1 MLPKPIAS
9 THSDFDT
16 AEAKAQ
22 GQAAA
27 VFWRCFKCG
36 ANGFGKDFLPAS
48 PDAKSRWHK
57 FKALITC
64 PACGDDKGHC
74 GILGDAN
81 FEPSDLPASQVEVR
95 NPSALSLRYADAT
108 VREVVGVLSA
118 DATFEALQTVR
129 GYDPQLAYW
138 LVARSV
144 RFGSIADLR
153 FRVSASTLA
162 QLRLPQN
169 IGDSE
174 PLFWLPIANY
184 PTLDKPTFVGFQVR
198 RLSGEPKYAT
208 LKLIDAP
215 LAHIALPTDDRTDGQ
230 RWSGI
235 WVTEG
240 ILKAEVLAYQ
250 LGVVAVGALGTGALR
265 RALPVVAETVRRWHK
280 DANLFTAPVVFA
292 PDSDARTKL
301 EVARAFW
308 ETAKH
313 LQKEGF
319 SVSFAIWSPQFKGID
334 DALLAGETPSI
345 VAPETWL
352 ATLQAR
358 IRNELLKVKVRP
370 RLLLDGEIAQA
381 IELPE
386 SVAPAQSIVAQTYEV
401 ARRKEIWLQ
410 TFVSQQTN
418 GKAAVVVD
426 SSPAGSGKTFA
437 ATKLK
442 VTELRKAG
450 LWVKRIVYI
459 APEVRR
465 AAVPALERWRLY
477 LGRDQL
483 CPYWERLQVVEA
495 EGLTKV
501 GKQICAHCPVRKQC
515 AYYAQ
520 KQSGGRRYW
529 RVSWQSYSPKEGDFL
544 VLDEF
549 ARLPLWR
556 DFTIAADQLAG
567 FVALLDRFGA
577 PEPILEA
584 FKALQKAVQQ
594 GANLS
599 HDEVAQL
606 FSAIRP
612 DQWDAFAHDLLV
624 LFSDIR
630 KVRQW
635 VFKQTDERVAWLGWA
650 QAIADIFRGHSVGQ
664 VWVETGTLKV
674 KVLDSKVRDAIRKAS
689 AVLILDATADP
700 TEVERL
706 LDAKVTVV
714 KSDEPERLPTV
725 LQVPIGA
732 LSHRARPDAQKRWLW
747 TAKQVVEALQRQGIL
762 PANAKIGVLSHKSA
776 AEFAQQVFGK
786 SAVVGW
792 FGRDDRATNA
802 FYEAGVQVLVAV
814 GLPHRNI
821 GSVAAE
827 RLKAGTKQRTLRKA
841 KLDAKGNWWT
851 VLREF
856 VDTELATAVRREAAI
871 AYLQAAGRL
880 RQGRR
885 TEPCFMVVLDAE
897 PLPEALNP
905 IVIPPEQILPPEV
918 WQGWQNHQRQRL
930 RGLADIN
937 ALRQKA
943 AAERLAKAMEAVA
956 LYRKVIGTD
965 PQGSWLAKA
974 IGVPRRTAW
983 RLLGQVRQTVPHI
996 SEKGREDEDT
1006 PELAQMY
1013 GTDCLTLEDAIHAFL
1028 EVGYPVPV
1036 RPLARKFGVSKAK
1049 VSRLA
1054 RRLATEP
1061 VSNDQPSEQPAT
1073 VDTEEWLAS
1082 FSAPD
1087 LPTISEPLCP
1097 ACHEPLEPEADGTA
1111 ACVGCGRVWRVITQD
1126 NNAKEVQVECS
1137 AVVTI
1142 QPTS

>member
-1 MLPKPIAS
+1 L
-9 THSDFDT
+9 SD
-16 AEAKAQ
+16 A
-22 GQAAA
+22 
-27 VFWRCFKCG
+27 
-36 ANGFGKDFLPAS
+36 DFA
-48 PDAKSRWHK
+48 
-57 FKALITC
+57 
-64 PACGDDKGHC
+64 
-74 GILGDAN
+74 
-81 FEPSDLPASQVEVR
+81 PSDLPASQVEVR
-95 NPSALSLRYADAT
+95 APSSLNLRYADAS
-108 VREVVGVLSA
+108 VREIVDALSA
-118 DATFEALQTVR
+118 EKTVEALQAVR
-129 GYDPQLAYW
+129 NYDQALAHW
-138 LVARSV
+138 LVARGV

-153 FRVSASTLA
+153 FKVPTSTLA
-162 QLRLPQN
+162 RLRLPPN

-174 PLFWLPIANY
+174 LLFWLPVVAY
-184 PTLDKPTFVGFQVR
+184 PSPDKPTFVGLQVR
-198 RLSGEPKYAT
+198 QLSGEPKYVT
-208 LKLIDAP
+208 VKLIDAP
-215 LAHIALPTDDRTDGQ
+215 LVHIALPTDDRTDGQ

-240 ILKAEVLAYQ
+240 ILKAEVIAYK

-265 RALPVVAETVRRWHK
+265 QALPVVAETARRWHK
-280 DANLFTAPVVFA
+280 DATLFSAPIILA

-308 ETAKH
+308 EAAKH
-313 LQKEGF
+313 LQREGF
-319 SVSFAIWSPQFKGID
+319 SVAFALWSPKFKGVD
-334 DALLAGETPSI
+334 DALLAGEKPTV
-345 VAPETWL
+345 VAPEVWL

-358 IRNELLKVKVRP
+358 IRNELLQVKVRP

-386 SVAPAQSIVAQTYEV
+386 SIAPAQSIVAQTYEV
-401 ARRKEIWLQ
+401 AKRKEVWLQ
-410 TFVSQQTN
+410 TLINQPTN

-459 APEVRR
+459 APEVKRP
-465 AAVPALERWRLY
+465 AVPALERWRLY

-495 EGLTKV
+495 EGLTQV
-501 GKQICAHCPVRKQC
+501 GKRICAHCPVRKGC
-515 AYYAQ
+515 VYYAQ

-529 RVSWQSYSPKEGDFL
+529 RISWQSYSPKEGDFL
-544 VLDEF
+544 ILDEF

-556 DFTIAADQLAG
+556 DFAITPDQLAG

-577 PEPILEA
+577 PEPLRDA

-599 HDEVAQL
+599 HDEVAQI
-606 FSAIRP
+606 FGVVRP

-650 QAIADIFRGHSVGQ
+650 QAIADLFRGHSVGQ

-674 KVLDSKVRDAIRKAS
+674 KVLDSKVRDAVRKAS

-706 LDAKVTVV
+706 LDAKVAVV
-714 KSDEPERLPTV
+714 KSDEPEKFPTV
-725 LQVPIGA
+725 YQVPIGA

-747 TAKQVVEALQRQGIL
+747 TAKQVIEALKQKGVL
-762 PANAKIGVLSHKSA
+762 PANAKIGVLTHKSA
-776 AEFAQQVFGK
+776 AEFAQQVFSK

-802 FYEAGVQVLVAV
+802 YFEAGVQVLVVV
-814 GLPHRNI
+814 GLPHRNV

-827 RLKAGTKQRTLRKA
+827 RLKAGTKQRAFRKA

-851 VLREF
+851 VLKEF
-856 VDTELATAVRREAAI
+856 ADPELATAVRREAAI
-871 AYLQAAGRL
+871 TYLQAAGRL

-885 TEPCFMVVLDAE
+885 SEPCYMVVLDAE

-905 IVIPPEQILPPEV
+905 VVIPPEKVLPTEL
-918 WQGWQNHQRQRL
+918 WQDWQRRRQR
-930 RGLADIN
+930 GAVVAN

-983 RLLGQVRQTVPHI
+983 RLLKQVTQTVPYI
-996 SEKGREDEDT
+996 SEKGREDEEPT
-1006 PELAQMY
+1006 ELTQMY
-1013 GTDCLTLEDAIHAFL
+1013 GTLCVTLEDAIRAFL
-1028 EVGYPVPV
+1028 SAGYPLPV
-1036 RPLARKFGVSKAK
+1036 RALARRFGICDAK
-1049 VSRLA
+1049 VRRLA

-1061 VSNDQPSEQPAT
+1061 VSNDQQAT
-1073 VDTEEWLAS
+1073 IDTEDWLAS

-1097 ACHEPLEPEADGTA
+1097 ECSEPLEPEPNGTA
-1111 ACVGCGRVWRVITQD
+1111 ACVGCGRVWQVIK
-1126 NNAKEVQVECS
+1126 ALMKRKGEGECS
-1137 AVVTI
+1137 KA
-1142 QPTS
+1142 PLKSAL